1 MQTHRYFQG
10 TIIKLFL
17 TINLSLSKPLRDTL
31 SELIVCLLEN
41 NKAHISKIGETLSLN
56 SVSVM
61 ACIQRIRR
69 FLSNEKISPSKTLIP
84 LILLLRPIL
93 KKLPEIILIID
104 RTDWEKRG
112 KHINILSVAI
122 SYKGRGIPL
131 CGQFWERRGAVHTIN
146 GNLC

>member
-10 TIIKLFL
+10 TIIKLFI
-17 TINLSLSKPLRDTL
+17 TINLNLSKPLRDTL

-84 LILLLRPIL
+84 VILLLRPIL
-93 KKLPEIILIID
+93 KKLPEIILIMD
-104 RTDWEKRG
+104 RTDWKKRG

-131 CGQFWERRGAVHTIN
+131 CGLFQERKGTVHSIN